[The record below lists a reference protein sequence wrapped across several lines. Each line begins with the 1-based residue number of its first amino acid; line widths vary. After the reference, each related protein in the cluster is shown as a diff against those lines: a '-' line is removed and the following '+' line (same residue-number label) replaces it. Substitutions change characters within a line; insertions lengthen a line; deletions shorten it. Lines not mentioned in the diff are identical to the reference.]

1 MKNKN
6 LTILIVLMLLGAFF
20 LTACGGGDDAE
31 TPEETTTEETSSEES
46 SSEEAM
52 EEESSEE
59 SEEAMEEM
67 AGPSGTVTLWH
78 AYGTGSAE
86 EDAMTAIVENAR
98 AEYPD
103 LTIEVLQIPFDQIF
117 NKWQTEVA
125 AGEGPDMFIAPND
138 DLGNMARAGLVL
150 DITDHLE
157 GRLDDVVDT
166 GVAGMEV
173 NGRLYGVPES
183 AKAVALYYNKSMV
196 DAPPTTAE
204 ELLAA
209 VQDGN
214 ALIQNQN
221 AYHLFGWWSAF
232 GGEIL
237 SADGTVACPSGEEG
251 FVEAMQFQLDLK
263 DAGAQFETD
272 GGRADSLFR
281 NGEVAMII
289 NGPWTLGDYR
299 TDLGDDLGVAP
310 IPAGSAPAGAL
321 NGIDGFYINPNS
333 GNADSA
339 IELALFLSSGEQAQM
354 YTDMAGH
361 VPIRP
366 SVTIADANVAGFA
379 EASNVGTPRPQ
390 TASFGN
396 YWGPF
401 GDMVTKVIE
410 GVATPEEGVAEACEN
425 FQNAIAGIEPEP
437 VVEEE
442 AEEEMAE
449 EAMTEDVELLPGT
462 VTLWHA
468 YGTGSA
474 EEDAMTAI
482 VAMAQEAN
490 PDLTVEVLQIPFDQI
505 FNKWQTEVAA
515 GEGPDM
521 FIAPN
526 DDLGN
531 MARAGLVLDI
541 TSQLEGKL
549 DGVVDTGVAGMMV
562 DGAMYGVPESAK
574 AVALYYNKSMV
585 DTPPTTTEELLAA
598 VQDGNALI
606 QNQNAYHLFGWWSAF
621 GGEVLSA
628 DGTTACPSGEE
639 PIVNAMQYL
648 LDIKDAGGQFETDG
662 GRADSLFRNGEVP
675 MIINGPWTLG
685 DYRADL
691 GDDLGVAPI
700 PAGVAPAGA
709 LNGIDGFYI
718 NPNSGNVDAAVALAL
733 FLSSG
738 ERAQAY
744 TDMAGHVPIRTSV
757 NIEDANVAGFA
768 EASNVGTPRPQS
780 ASFGNYWGPFGDMV
794 TKVIEG
800 VATPEEGVA
809 EACGNYQSA
818 IDGQ

>member
-1 MKNKN
+1 MKKHS
-6 LTILIVLMLLGAFF
+6 LISLLLALLLFMVA
-20 LTACGGGDDAE
+20 ACSGGDAE
-31 TPEETTTEETSSEES
+31 TGSGGEEQEVQATEAPAEDTSAGEADAEETMPE
-46 SSEEAM
+46 
-52 EEESSEE
+52 
-59 SEEAMEEM
+59 
-67 AGPSGTVTLWH
+67 GPTGTVTLWH
-78 AYGTGSAE
+78 AYATGSAE
-86 EDAMTAIVENAR
+86 EDAMTANIEAAR

-138 DLGNMARAGLVL
+138 DLGNLARAGLVL
-150 DITDHLE
+150 DITDQLE

-166 GVAGMEV
+166 GVAGMMV
-173 NGRLYGVPES
+173 SGRMYGVPES
-183 AKAVALYYNKSMV
+183 AKAVALYYNKSMI
-196 DAPPTTAE
+196 DTPPTSTD
-204 ELLAA
+204 ELLTA
-209 VQDGN
+209 VQAGN
-214 ALIQNQN
+214 VLVQNQN

-232 GGEIL
+232 GGDIL
-237 SADGTVACPSGEEG
+237 SADGTQACSSGEQG
-251 FVEAMQFQLDLK
+251 FADAMQYLLDLK
-263 DAGAQFETD
+263 EAGALFETD
-272 GGRADSLFR
+272 GGRADTLFR
-281 NGEVAMII
+281 NGEAAMII

-299 TDLGDDLGVAP
+299 ADLGDDLGVAP
-310 IPAGSAPAGAL
+310 MPSAANPAGAL

-339 IELALFLSSGEQAQM
+339 IELALFLSSGDQAQT
-354 YTDMAGH
+354 YTDMSGH

-366 SVTIADANVAGFA
+366 SVEISDDNVAGFA
-379 EASNVGTPRPQ
+379 EASNVGYPRPQ

-410 GVATPEEGVAEACEN
+410 GVATPAEGVAEACGN
-425 FQNAIAGIEPEP
+425 FQNAIAGLEPEP
-437 VVEEE
+437 V
-442 AEEEMAE
+442 AEEETAAE
-449 EAMTEDVELLPGT
+449 EPAAEAISGS

-468 YGTGSA
+468 YATGSA
-474 EEDAMTAI
+474 EEDAMTANI
-482 VAMAQEAN
+482 EALRAAN
-490 PDLTVEVLQIPFDQI
+490 PDLEIEVLQIPFDQI

-531 MARAGLVLDI
+531 LARAGLVLEI
-541 TSQLEGKL
+541 TEQLEGKL

-562 DGAMYGVPESAK
+562 DGALYGVPESAK
-574 AVALYYNKSMV
+574 AVALYYNKAMV
-585 DTPPTTTEELLAA
+585 DTPPATAEELLAT
-598 VQDGNALI
+598 VQAGNVLV

-621 GGEVLSA
+621 GGNILSE
-628 DGTTACPSGEE
+628 DGSTACSSGEE
-639 PIVNAMQYL
+639 GFVNAMQFMIDL
-648 LDIKDAGGQFETDG
+648 KDAGALFETDG
-662 GRADSLFRNGEVP
+662 GRADTLFRNGEVA

-691 GDDLGVAPI
+691 GDDLGVAPM
-700 PAGVAPAGA
+700 PSADNPAGA

-718 NPNSGNVDAAVALAL
+718 NPNSQNVDAAIATAL

-738 ERAQAY
+738 SQAQTY
-744 TDMAGHVPIRTSV
+744 TDMSGHVPIRPSV
-757 NIEDANVAGFA
+757 EISDDNVAGFA
-768 EASNVGTPRPQS
+768 EASNVGYPRPQS

-800 VATPEEGVA
+800 VATPAEGVA
-809 EACGNYQSA
+809 EACGNFQSA